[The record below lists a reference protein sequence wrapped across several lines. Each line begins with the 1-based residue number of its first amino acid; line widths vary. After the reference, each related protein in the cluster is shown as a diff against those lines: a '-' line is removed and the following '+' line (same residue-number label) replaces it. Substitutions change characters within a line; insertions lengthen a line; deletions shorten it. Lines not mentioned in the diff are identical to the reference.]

1 MNTMFLKSDLAE
13 LALLVEKLKE
23 AESVAEKWAAGEDNI
38 TDKYAYKYGVMLG
51 RTRALADAFQ
61 SRLDIINKTLVMG
74 SANTAEKPKGIEFL
88 ASSGYYDA
96 VLNDVK
102 GAATYDDAIL
112 ALVEWFND
120 LDRSFELGPDYEAV
134 KVHAVL
140 AYSYF
145 DKNGML

>member
-61 SRLDIINKTLVMG
+61 SRLDILNKTLTMG
-74 SANTAEKPKGIEFL
+74 STNNA
-88 ASSGYYDA
+88 
-96 VLNDVK
+96 
-102 GAATYDDAIL
+102 
-112 ALVEWFND
+112 
-120 LDRSFELGPDYEAV
+120 
-134 KVHAVL
+134 
-140 AYSYF
+140 
-145 DKNGML
+145 